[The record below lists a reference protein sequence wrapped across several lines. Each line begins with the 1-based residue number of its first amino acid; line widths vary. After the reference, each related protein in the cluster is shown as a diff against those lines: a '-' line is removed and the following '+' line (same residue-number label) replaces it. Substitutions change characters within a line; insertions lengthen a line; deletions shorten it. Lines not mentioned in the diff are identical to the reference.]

1 MISEHTFAA
10 IDFESAGAERGKTDV
25 PVQIGMATWS
35 LPAGHGD
42 HFTSFI
48 RADQTHHL
56 VCAEDPRHL

>member
-35 LPAGHGD
+35 LPAGH
-42 HFTSFI
+42 
-48 RADQTHHL
+48 
-56 VCAEDPRHL
+56 C